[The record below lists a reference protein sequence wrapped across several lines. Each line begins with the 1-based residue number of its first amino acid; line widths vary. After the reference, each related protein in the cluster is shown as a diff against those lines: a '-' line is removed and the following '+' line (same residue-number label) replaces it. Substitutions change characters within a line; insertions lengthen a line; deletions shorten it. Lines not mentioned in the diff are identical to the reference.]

1 MWHKHLLSRLR
12 RLLSLET
19 DQSLDFLWLTSNCR
33 NHKTA
38 VDCVKLT
45 LFYLLLPYMPIN
57 CAEGKLYY
65 FLQKPS
71 VWNCTSISS
80 IVLQLC
86 SLNINVDCF
95 TGIIAFSYDLK
106 SENSIFISRGTY
118 SFRQSDC
125 ETVQNFRQIQ
135 RYFINFLAEG
145 RACTPWACKVI
156 GN

>member
-1 MWHKHLLSRLR
+1 MWHKPLLSYLL

-19 DQSLDFLWLTSNCR
+19 LFRLSLADKHLQESQNCCGLCEIDVILSLTEN
-33 NHKTA
+33 
-38 VDCVKLT
+38 
-45 LFYLLLPYMPIN
+45 MPIN

-65 FLQKPS
+65 FLQKPF

-118 SFRQSDC
+118 SFRQSIC
-125 ETVQNFRQIQ
+125 ETVQNFLQIQ
-135 RYFINFLAEG
+135 KYFMNFLAEG
-145 RACTPWACKVI
+145 RTCTTIKY
-156 GN
+156 